1 MKGQFALGEELRKL
15 VEARIDHTLKGIEE
29 TLQCIMEEQEI
40 RLEDLRED
48 VQSLGESFSLLSQKW
63 NLEILYTLFL
73 KDEINFSQ
81 LKKILGV
88 NSRTLSDKM
97 KNLVSCGCVDR
108 RVKTGPPLR
117 VGYLLT
123 VRGRELVLLALP
135 LLYYSRAHAVGEPGH
150 GGSRREDDAKAKT

>member
-1 MKGQFALGEELRKL
+1 MNGQFALGEELRKL

-48 VQSLGESFSLLSQKW
+48 IQSLGESFSLLSRKW
-63 NLEILYTLFL
+63 NLEILYALFL

-97 KNLVSCGCVDR
+97 KSLASCGCVER

-123 VRGRELVLLALP
+123 VTGRELVLLALP
-135 LLYYSRAHAVGEPGH
+135 LLYYSRAHAIGEPSH
-150 GGSRREDDAKAKT
+150 GGNRSEDDVRFAT